1 MNKVQFNYNNQ
12 DYFIQCNDND
22 KMGNIFSKIL
32 NKIEKSNNDIIF
44 LYNGIK
50 VNEELTF
57 DECINEED
65 RDNNK
70 MNLKIIKKEP
80 EIENDIIVNNNIN
93 NSNNINEYYSV
104 KDKYENIDIKKIKVF
119 LQYQTLNEIN
129 NMFILRDG
137 RILTNQTVHY
147 GDGEEKD
154 DDDYSHDGENKLCIY
169 SIKNNKFK
177 CDINIDS
184 IDRVHLTDCIEMSDG
199 NVIMVFIDQIKIVK
213 IHQKFIEEIL
223 TINKEKA
230 FIKEFFYKE
239 NFYIKYLAD
248 EQPPQAKG
256 FFKHIC
262 LVYDH
267 YLCKYEN
274 GKLTNY
280 KKLNDLFKKEKI
292 KKISQITS
300 NEYALLSIKKG
311 NNDYIIFYDM
321 CSDKKIKKLKIGN
334 GEGYEELFL
343 LNKDN
348 LIVFRGKSIILIDT
362 YKRNIKRILTCDI
375 DIDAYEF
382 TPLNEKAFL
391 ISGDEYIYLLNL
403 IEPNYIV
410 LKGKAKL
417 IGGYEKP
424 LRYPGNKLICYNRDN
439 NNIIL
444 IS

>member
-184 IDRVHLTDCIEMSDG
+184 VQLSDCMEMSDG

-256 FFKHIC
+256 FFMHMF

-334 GEGYEELFL
+334 GEGYEGLFL
-343 LNKDN
+343 LNKEN

-375 DIDAYEF
+375 DIDTYEF

-391 ISGDEYIYLLNL
+391 ISGHEYIYLLNL

>member
-1 MNKVQFNYNNQ
+1 
-12 DYFIQCNDND
+12 
-22 KMGNIFSKIL
+22 
-32 NKIEKSNNDIIF
+32 
-44 LYNGIK
+44 
-50 VNEELTF
+50 
-57 DECINEED
+57 
-65 RDNNK
+65 
-70 MNLKIIKKEP
+70 
-80 EIENDIIVNNNIN
+80 
-93 NSNNINEYYSV
+93 
-104 KDKYENIDIKKIKVF
+104 
-119 LQYQTLNEIN
+119 
-129 NMFILRDG
+129 MFILRDG

-147 GDGEEKD
+147 GDGEKKE
-154 DDDYSHDGENKLCIY
+154 DDDYSHDCENKLCIY

-184 IDRVHLTDCIEMSDG
+184 VHLTDCIEMSDG

-223 TINKEKA
+223 TINKENA

-256 FFKHIC
+256 FFMHMV

-300 NEYALLSIKKG
+300 NEYALLSKKKG

-334 GEGYEELFL
+334 
-343 LNKDN
+343 
-348 LIVFRGKSIILIDT
+348 S
-362 YKRNIKRILTCDI
+362 
-375 DIDAYEF
+375 
-382 TPLNEKAFL
+382 
-391 ISGDEYIYLLNL
+391 
-403 IEPNYIV
+403 
-410 LKGKAKL
+410 
-417 IGGYEKP
+417 
-424 LRYPGNKLICYNRDN
+424 
-439 NNIIL
+439 
-444 IS
+444 

>member
-154 DDDYSHDGENKLCIY
+154 DDDYSHDGENMYLF
-169 SIKNNKFK
+169 NKK
-177 CDINIDS
+177 
-184 IDRVHLTDCIEMSDG
+184 
-199 NVIMVFIDQIKIVK
+199 
-213 IHQKFIEEIL
+213 
-223 TINKEKA
+223 
-230 FIKEFFYKE
+230 
-239 NFYIKYLAD
+239 
-248 EQPPQAKG
+248 
-256 FFKHIC
+256 
-262 LVYDH
+262 
-267 YLCKYEN
+267 
-274 GKLTNY
+274 
-280 KKLNDLFKKEKI
+280 
-292 KKISQITS
+292 
-300 NEYALLSIKKG
+300 
-311 NNDYIIFYDM
+311 
-321 CSDKKIKKLKIGN
+321 
-334 GEGYEELFL
+334 
-343 LNKDN
+343 
-348 LIVFRGKSIILIDT
+348 
-362 YKRNIKRILTCDI
+362 
-375 DIDAYEF
+375 
-382 TPLNEKAFL
+382 
-391 ISGDEYIYLLNL
+391 
-403 IEPNYIV
+403 
-410 LKGKAKL
+410 
-417 IGGYEKP
+417 
-424 LRYPGNKLICYNRDN
+424 
-439 NNIIL
+439 
-444 IS
+444 

>member
-154 DDDYSHDGENKLCIY
+154 DDDCSHGGENKLCIY

-184 IDRVHLTDCIEMSDG
+184 VQLSDCIEMSDG

-223 TINKEKA
+223 TINKENA

-256 FFKHIC
+256 FFKHMF

-311 NNDYIIFYDM
+311 NDDYIIFYDM

-375 DIDAYEF
+375 DIVTYEF

-391 ISGDEYIYLLNL
+391 ISGHEYIYLLNL

-417 IGGYEKP
+417 IGSYEKP

>member
-1 MNKVQFNYNNQ
+1 
-12 DYFIQCNDND
+12 
-22 KMGNIFSKIL
+22 
-32 NKIEKSNNDIIF
+32 
-44 LYNGIK
+44 
-50 VNEELTF
+50 
-57 DECINEED
+57 
-65 RDNNK
+65 
-70 MNLKIIKKEP
+70 
-80 EIENDIIVNNNIN
+80 
-93 NSNNINEYYSV
+93 
-104 KDKYENIDIKKIKVF
+104 
-119 LQYQTLNEIN
+119 
-129 NMFILRDG
+129 
-137 RILTNQTVHY
+137 
-147 GDGEEKD
+147 
-154 DDDYSHDGENKLCIY
+154 
-169 SIKNNKFK
+169 
-177 CDINIDS
+177 
-184 IDRVHLTDCIEMSDG
+184 MSDG

-256 FFKHIC
+256 FFKHMF

-280 KKLNDLFKKEKI
+280 KKLNDLFKKENI
-292 KKISQITS
+292 KKIYQITS
-300 NEYALLSIKKG
+300 NEYALLSKKKG

-334 GEGYEELFL
+334 SERYTELFL

-382 TPLNEKAFL
+382 TPLNEKA
-391 ISGDEYIYLLNL
+391 LN
-403 IEPNYIV
+403 N
-410 LKGKAKL
+410 KG
-417 IGGYEKP
+417 IGVEELYNFYDD
-424 LRYPGNKLICYNRDN
+424 LQRYPN
-439 NNIIL
+439 
-444 IS
+444 S